1 MNEESKTQHCGD
13 SCGAV
18 AAMAVAFRE
27 YVPPEQRMATAI
39 RQVLSGEMSQR
50 GAAEANGVAES
61 TLRLR
66 LKEVRNSAHP
76 TKTQASTEALERDK
90 RPTRRDIQRELRQM
104 ASRVGLGL
112 VNGKSPHKAGTR
124 QVYDALIKAGHDVP
138 EELIPPSI
146 KSKTNEQQ
154 QPVNDHCSVV
164 TDWADEG
171 IAADN
176 PIFADKLDID
186 AVRQHVCAEVQRSNR
201 PADFKRAVELLTE
214 LDVICTNAW
223 YRRQPEPWE
232 HDDWAHISSEIDA
245 LHSIVW
251 QRATETADELLRKST
266 AVQISATSVA

>member
-1 MNEESKTQHCGD
+1 
-13 SCGAV
+13 
-18 AAMAVAFRE
+18 
-27 YVPPEQRMATAI
+27 MATAI
-39 RQVLSGEMSQR
+39 KQVLSGEMSQR
-50 GAAEANGVAES
+50 GAAEANGVARK
-61 TLRLR
+61 TLGDHLARLGG
-66 LKEVRNSAHP
+66 SAHP
-76 TKTQASTEALERDK
+76 TKTQASTEVLERDM

-112 VNGKSPHKAGTR
+112 INGKSPHKAGTR
-124 QVYDALIKAGHDVP
+124 QVYDALIEAGHDVP
-138 EELIPPSI
+138 DELIPPSI

-154 QPVNDHCSVV
+154 QSVNDHRPVV
-164 TDWADEG
+164 AGWADEG

-186 AVRQHVCAEVQRSNR
+186 AVRQHVCAEVQRSDR

-251 QRATETADELLRKST
+251 QRATETADELLRKSA
-266 AVQISATSVA
+266 AVQVNATSLA